1 MPGKMGP
8 ADPSYAGPEEA
19 LEMALLE
26 GLLAEA
32 STLLRVLN
40 AKHGSKV
47 VVGARELPP
56 LSPPSGA
63 ETHAG
68 GFACA
73 ATHEHIC

>member
-56 LSPPSGA
+56 LSPPLRRGNA
-63 ETHAG
+63 RRGLRMRCYT
-68 GFACA
+68 
-73 ATHEHIC
+73 